1 MHTIETNQQDTIIDV
16 ANTLNNVNFQI
27 AELLRIKEELDAR
40 LNALLEHGDDGS
52 KTYVVSKFKVTITSG
67 YNYTL
72 NKDEYELMGNRF
84 PSCFNPVKKRVSYD
98 LDKSIIKDCEKY
110 GSAADL
116 EIMSSVISKKPK
128 KLHIKITA
136 GL

>member
-1 MHTIETNQQDTIIDV
+1 MNTIETNQQDIIIDT

-52 KTYVVSKFKVTITSG
+52 KTYVVSKFKVTVTSG

-98 LDKSIIKDCEKY
+98 LDKSVIKDCEKY

>member
-27 AELLRIKEELDAR
+27 AELLRIKEELDAQ
-40 LNALLEHGDDGS
+40 LNALLEHGDEGS

-72 NKDEYELMGNRF
+72 NKEEYELMGNRF

-128 KLHIKITA
+128 KLHVKISA
-136 GL
+136 GI

>member
-1 MHTIETNQQDTIIDV
+1 MHTIETNQQNTIIDV

-52 KTYVVSKFKVTITSG
+52 KTYVVNKFKVTITSG

-72 NKDEYELMGNRF
+72 NKNEYELMGNRF